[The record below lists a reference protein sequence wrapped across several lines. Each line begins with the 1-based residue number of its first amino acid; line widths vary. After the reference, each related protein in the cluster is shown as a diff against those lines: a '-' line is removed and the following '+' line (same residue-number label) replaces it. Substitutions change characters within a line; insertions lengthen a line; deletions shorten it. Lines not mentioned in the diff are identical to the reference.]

1 MNTSGL
7 YHYNIYSKYLND
19 IYGYDEKTLN
29 NTEKVEEILKDIT
42 QEWHLSEYYSI
53 LVENKIPTPY
63 SEFVTIQNLF
73 EHPEMI
79 DAKITKFRNSQVFA
93 RTDSCSSKPSEPFYS
108 AEDII
113 ISLKSSDRTNSLIL
127 DPNCILVLR
136 EYITDISD
144 YYEFRCFVHDGKCRG
159 ITSAQPINC
168 DFKLTQTMLN
178 NIISLINKII
188 FYTEYDMCTIDIAIH
203 KYDINRDILT
213 IEINT
218 PVWLCATSGLFDLLN
233 PYDYDIL
240 LGSYKPDIVKY
251 PVLKI
256 DYNDD

>member
-1 MNTSGL
+1 MNTCGL
-7 YHYNIYSKYLND
+7 DHFNIYSKFINN

-29 NTEKVEEILKDIT
+29 NTQDVEEILKNIT

-53 LVENKIPTPY
+53 LIENNISTPY
-63 SEFVTIQNLF
+63 SKFVTIQNLID
-73 EHPEMI
+73 HPEIINGMI
-79 DAKITKFRNSQVFA
+79 AKFKNSQVFA

-108 AEDII
+108 ADDII
-113 ISLKSSDRTNSLIL
+113 ISLKSSDRTNSLII
-127 DPNCILVLR
+127 DPNCIVVLR
-136 EYITDISD
+136 EYISDIFN

-159 ITSAQPINC
+159 ISSAQPINC
-168 DFKLTQTMLN
+168 NFKLTLPMLN
-178 NIISLINKII
+178 DIINLINKII

-203 KYDINRDILT
+203 KYDLNRDILT

-240 LGSYKPDIVKY
+240 LGSYNPDIIKY

-256 DYNDD
+256 DYNND